1 MSPRQIPNAQPAAD
15 SDGEHP
21 IGPARSGER
30 GLVMIC
36 DVDLE
41 VPDATRTHTVEV
53 ARGFAAEGLHVDLV
67 TRGPDPCLTDVHHHR
82 ARGSETGRVYR
93 VLDLSL
99 RSLAVLCTRRRSA
112 ERCYVRHKWS
122 NVPTLL
128 IARLL
133 RYRVVTQV
141 DDVDCDHGRS
151 NEPDP
156 SFLTAHIKRLATIM
170 MGRLAHGVVAV
181 TPQIKGLLVDQFHVP
196 SEHIGVL
203 PNGVDAD
210 FFRPL
215 PRAEAIERTGLESDY
230 RYIVFCGR
238 FMPWVDFDT
247 LLEAFAIVA
256 RRRTDA
262 RLILIG
268 DGVERERIEQN
279 IRQLRIDDAVLITG
293 FVSDRARVRDFIGA
307 ATVTLSANLG
317 EYRARIGVSPVKLA
331 EYLASG
337 RVVVATDLPG
347 LRETLEET
355 GAGVVVAA
363 DPQAMADAIDTLLDP
378 ARADAFGA
386 IGRRIAEEHYTWSSI
401 VQRTIPLFGTGIR
414 RQGMRRRKAPDRD
427 PPTA

>member
-1 MSPRQIPNAQPAAD
+1 
-15 SDGEHP
+15 
-21 IGPARSGER
+21 
-30 GLVMIC
+30 MIC

-53 ARGFAAEGLHVDLV
+53 ARGFTAEGFHVDLV
-67 TRGPDPCLTDVHHHR
+67 TRGSDPCLIGVRHHR
-82 ARGSETGRVYR
+82 THGSETGIGRVYR
-93 VLDLSL
+93 IIDLSL
-99 RSLAVLCTRRRSA
+99 RSLVVLSTRRRHA
-112 ERCYVRHKWS
+112 NGCYVRHKWS
-122 NVPTLL
+122 NIPILL
-128 IARLL
+128 TARML

-141 DDVDCDHGRS
+141 DDVDCDYGRS

-156 SFLTAHIKRLATIM
+156 SFLTVHIKRLATIM

-196 SEHIGVL
+196 SERIGVL

-238 FMPWVDFDT
+238 FMPWVDFGT

-262 RLILIG
+262 RLILVG
-268 DGVERERIEQN
+268 DGTERERIEQN
-279 IRQLRIDDAVLITG
+279 IRRLRIDDAVLITG

-355 GAGVVVAA
+355 GAGVVVPA
-363 DPQAMADAIDTLLDP
+363 DPLAMADAIDALLDP
-378 ARADAFGA
+378 ARADEFGA
-386 IGRRIAEEHYTWSSI
+386 IGRRIAEEHYTWRSI
-401 VQRTIPLFGTGIR
+401 VQRTIPLFGTGVR
-414 RQGMRRRKAPDRD
+414 REGMRRRKAPGRD
-427 PPTA
+427 SPAA